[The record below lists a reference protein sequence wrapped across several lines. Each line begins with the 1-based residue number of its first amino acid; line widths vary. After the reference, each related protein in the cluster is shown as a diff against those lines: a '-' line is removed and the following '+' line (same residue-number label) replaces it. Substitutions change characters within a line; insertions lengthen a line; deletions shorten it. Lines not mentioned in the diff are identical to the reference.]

1 MLTTSDTAYAML
13 DYLTA
18 DELQKGENDP
28 EGCFAVAMAAQ
39 SSVTDARVVWVNCP
53 NFLSATASQ
62 SVSGGNAQVF
72 GSAVNWLIGQEN
84 TAVIDGKSLSAE
96 SLHVSAGAA
105 AGLGLLFTLGLPIAV
120 LAAGAVVCALRRR
133 R

>member
-1 MLTTSDTAYAML
+1 M
-13 DYLTA
+13 
-18 DELQKGENDP
+18 
-28 EGCFAVAMAAQ
+28 
-39 SSVTDARVVWVNCP
+39 
-53 NFLSATASQ
+53 
-62 SVSGGNAQVF
+62 F

-96 SLHVSAGAA
+96 SLQVSAGAA

-120 LAAGAVVCALRRR
+120 LAAGAVVCTLRRR